1 MSNELIAR
9 RSDKDQRIAK
19 AVELRRAGKSLDDIA
34 AQVGYSREWVC
45 KLLQKAGEPVPKITY
60 DKRGSAR
67 TKHGMRRSPIYWSWY
82 SMKTRC
88 GNPNHADYPNWGGRG
103 ITYDPRWECFLN
115 FLEDMGDRPSKK
127 HSLERVDNSKGYSKD
142 NCKWI
147 LKSLQNRNSR
157 AVKLSM
163 DIARE
168 IREAYAAGGT
178 SYRKLGKE
186 HGVTSNCVQ
195 AIIIGRTW
203 KEIA

>member
-1 MSNELIAR
+1 MTGLIDQY
-9 RSDKDQRIAK
+9 SKEQRIAK

-34 AQVGYSREWVC
+34 EQVGYSREWVC

-88 GNPNHADYPNWGGRG
+88 SNPHHADYPNWGGRG

-127 HSLERVDNSKGYSKD
+127 HSLERIDNSKGYCKE

-147 LKSLQNRNSR
+147 LKSLQCRNSR
-157 AVKLSM
+157 AVKLSEKKAA
-163 DIARE
+163 DIR
-168 IREAYAAGGT
+168 RKYANGGYT
-178 SYRKLGKE
+178 YRDLAQVYMVSPTVIG
-186 HGVTSNCVQ
+186 
-195 AIIIGRTW
+195 AIITGRIW
-203 KEIA
+203 KEVA